1 MSSDTIDSFEYDNDS
16 SKHSATS
23 TSHGE
28 VIKYQLPA
36 PAFREVIRYTT
47 GVSRKHLPN
56 TEETNANYNKAIRH
70 PNVVTLL
77 SSQSSKCNEQLF
89 ISKGIIIIV
98 IAVVIIILI
107 NCQQFLL

>member
-36 PAFREVIRYTT
+36 PPAFREVIRYTT
-47 GVSRKHLPN
+47 AVSRKHLPN
-56 TEETNANYNKAIRH
+56 TEETNANYNTAIRR

-98 IAVVIIILI
+98 IAVVIYP
-107 NCQQFLL
+107 